1 MSRIIHTEGAGKERP
16 RLLKS
21 IVLALRELGKQPSL
35 NAQARDLLA
44 YLVFALETLADGI
57 EESVAAWEKR
67 GYWLKADRFRLE
79 WSWSDEFA
87 AQLKAAL
94 LQENWSEA
102 SHLVAQ
108 ITGKL
113 GHIKVSEHHRL
124 GTPWVG
130 AWERLQ
136 KEAVSLPKTIRSH
149 PHEST
154 AKTHRSER

>member
-21 IVLALRELGKQPSL
+21 IALALRELSKQPSL
-35 NAQARDLLA
+35 NDQARDLLA
-44 YLVFALETLADGI
+44 YLVFALEALSAGI
-57 EESVAAWEKR
+57 EESVIAWEKR

-79 WSWSDEFA
+79 WRWTGDLA
-87 AQLKAAL
+87 ARLREAL
-94 LQENWSEA
+94 LQENWPEV

-108 ITGKL
+108 IAEKV
-113 GHIKVSEHHRL
+113 GHIQLPERHRL

-136 KEAVSLPKTIRSH
+136 KG
-149 PHEST
+149 
-154 AKTHRSER
+154 